1 MKLLTRIIGISICAV
16 SISSFASMQQCAEA
30 GVNQNYQNL
39 VKYCKSYADSNI
51 NATGLL
57 GAGYSGLRKYK
68 TAVKYLQKSAKY
80 YNNNSIPNDENSKL
94 GIAAIYAT
102 LGNIYYF
109 ALGDVSKNTTKGLEY
124 ITKGAELGNP
134 TAQSQLGNIY
144 AMNDAPVPKNFPLSY
159 KWYYIASQNGDSQA
173 LSDSYVN
180 QHLSVFKDKFPYC
193 ISLGQD
199 NVAQAYYQG
208 IGGLNKSTSTAV
220 TWLEKAH
227 DSDPSLSIINLD
239 LAKMQHNNGNDSA
252 AFKAASNA
260 VSQPYAP
267 AFQYLGTM
275 FLEGTGT
282 SKDMVKAYAYLKVAE
297 YYYNNPDKAFW
308 EKFKA
313 PCRPN
318 YAQIP
323 SGFGLGVLKQELGK
337 IELNA
342 EQKTQAEKIIEEI
355 KGKVEAS

>member
-1 MKLLTRIIGISICAV
+1 MKLLTKSIGVSLIALSIN
-16 SISSFASMQQCAEA
+16 SFASLQQCMDAGNQKNYSDTIKYCKPLADSDRGALMILAGIYATNHKDSEAVKYFKIYINKYSNSNDRLSLAAAYTALGSAYYYGQGVSTNRSKGINYFTKGANLGSSLAQYQLGSFYGVDGTA
-30 GVNQNYQNL
+30 GVNKNYVNNFYWTTVSALNGNSEADKFNL
-39 VKYCKSYADSNI
+39 MKSN
-51 NATGLL
+51 
-57 GAGYSGLRKYK
+57 
-68 TAVKYLQKSAKY
+68 
-80 YNNNSIPNDENSKL
+80 
-94 GIAAIYAT
+94 YAT
-102 LGNIYYF
+102 
-109 ALGDVSKNTTKGLEY
+109 
-124 ITKGAELGNP
+124 
-134 TAQSQLGNIY
+134 
-144 AMNDAPVPKNFPLSY
+144 
-159 KWYYIASQNGDSQA
+159 
-173 LSDSYVN
+173 
-180 QHLSVFKDKFPYC
+180 FKKQYPYC
-193 ISLGQD
+193 IALGQD
-199 NVAQAYYQG
+199 MVGVAYYQG
-208 IGGLNKSTSTAV
+208 KVGLNKSTSTAV

-227 DSDPSLSIINLD
+227 DSDPSLSIVNLD
-239 LAKMQHNNGNDSA
+239 LAKMQQNNGNDSA

-275 FLEGTGT
+275 YLEGTGT

-342 EQKTQAEKIIEEI
+342 EQKTQAEKLIGEI
-355 KGKVEAS
+355 KGKVKT